1 MWKLYNIRTSALSG
15 DLMMKNSNGV
25 ILKIRV
31 KPKSRQFK
39 ILPGEELIV
48 FCRET
53 PYRGK
58 VNKELIQEITKFF
71 GKEVIL
77 ISGFTS
83 KNKKLLI
90 KDIKKNEVNERLG
103 TESVWNS
110 VKERR
115 WFVWEINLECY
126 FKY

>member
-1 MWKLYNIRTSALSG
+1 M
-15 DLMMKNSNGV
+15 NSNGF

-48 FCRET
+48 FCKET

-58 VNKELIQEITKFF
+58 VNKELIQEMTKFF

-90 KDIKKNEVNERLG
+90 KDIKQNEVNERLG
-103 TESVWNS
+103 IETV
-110 VKERR
+110 
-115 WFVWEINLECY
+115 
-126 FKY
+126 

>member
-1 MWKLYNIRTSALSG
+1 
-15 DLMMKNSNGV
+15 MKKSNGV

-39 ILPGEELIV
+39 ISPREELIV

-53 PYRGK
+53 PYKGK
-58 VNKELIQEITKFF
+58 VNKELIQEMTKFF
-71 GKEVIL
+71 GKEVKL

-83 KNKKLLI
+83 KNKKILI

-103 TESVWNS
+103 IETV
-110 VKERR
+110 
-115 WFVWEINLECY
+115 
-126 FKY
+126 